1 MAGHPFAAH
10 REHHV
15 EKQRVAHIAK
25 HRASGGGV
33 HSDEKQDRKLFK
45 KMIAEHDREAEGKK
59 SKHRRDRVARAKG
72 GKVGK
77 KGRGA
82 THVNVIVGA
91 QHPNAPAPMMAPH
104 APMVQ
109 PPAPPAAPPVPPAA
123 MAGLAGAPGVPPMR
137 ARGGRTH
144 RADGGKIDSGEEFP
158 GGIMDQMRHKSTWQT
173 QNAPQAQNSS
183 KGRARGGALKSG
195 PAYEEGRKAGTPVQH
210 SPALSSTIKN
220 MGRGKAVTFSHGG
233 KVESPQG
240 VSPATKLPGGGGGG
254 AGRRA
259 KIGKYAVGSPMK
271 EVNAAR

>member
-77 KGRGA
+77 KGKGA

-104 APMVQ
+104 APMAPPPAP
-109 PPAPPAAPPVPPAA
+109 PPAPPAIPPAA
-123 MAGLAGAPGVPPMR
+123 MAGLAGGAPGVPPMR
-137 ARGGRTH
+137 ARGG
-144 RADGGKIDSGEEFP
+144 
-158 GGIMDQMRHKSTWQT
+158 
-173 QNAPQAQNSS
+173 
-183 KGRARGGALKSG
+183 ALKSG
-195 PAYEEGRKAGTPVQH
+195 PAYDEGRKAGTQVQH

-220 MGRGKAVTFSHGG
+220 MGRGKAVTYAKGG
-233 KVESPQG
+233 RVEAPQG
-240 VSPATKLPGGGGGG
+240 VESASRLPGGGGGA
-254 AGRRA
+254 AGRKA